1 MNAAHQIV
9 SLEDASPGMALS
21 DAILDHQGQVL
32 LAQGTVLT
40 APMIASLGRHDVAML
55 PIAISAS
62 DTPVFNPV
70 AVAARVA
77 YLFRSGGTED
87 ATGPA
92 DTATAVLH
100 RYIAAYRLEPEADV
114 QSGVAP

>member
-1 MNAAHQIV
+1 MNAAHQMV

-21 DAILDHQGQVL
+21 DAILDQQGQVL

-40 APMIASLGRHDVAML
+40 APMIAALARHDVAML

-62 DTPVFNPV
+62 ETPAFNPV

-77 YLFRSGGTED
+77 YLFRADAQD

-100 RYIAAYRLEPEADV
+100 RYIAAYRLESEAGLE
-114 QSGVAP
+114 SGVEP

>member
-1 MNAAHQIV
+1 MNAAHQMV
-9 SLEDASPGMALS
+9 GLEDASPGMALS
-21 DAILDHQGQVL
+21 DAILDQQGQVL

-40 APMIASLGRHDVAML
+40 APMIAGLKRHDVAML

-62 DTPVFNPV
+62 ETPAFNPV

-77 YLFRSGGTED
+77 YLFRAGGTED

-114 QSGVAP
+114 QSGVEP

>member
-1 MNAAHQIV
+1 MNAAHQMV

-62 DTPVFNPV
+62 ETPAPDL
-70 AVAARVA
+70 AAIAARVA
-77 YLFRSGGTED
+77 YLFRADAQD

-114 QSGVAP
+114 QSGVEP

>member
-1 MNAAHQIV
+1 MNAAHQMV

-40 APMIASLGRHDVAML
+40 APMIVSLGRHDVAML

-62 DTPVFNPV
+62 ETPAPNLE

-77 YLFRSGGTED
+77 YIFRAGGTEP
-87 ATGPA
+87 APGPA

-100 RYIAAYRLEPEADV
+100 RYIAAYRLEPEAE
-114 QSGVAP
+114 VAP

>member
-1 MNAAHQIV
+1 MNAAHQMV

-62 DTPVFNPV
+62 ETPAPDP
-70 AVAARVA
+70 AAITARVA
-77 YLFRSGGTED
+77 YLFRADAQD